1 MFAFFSVMLT
11 TSAPLQNNTILTS
24 SSDFS
29 SNSAF
34 QYAYATS
41 DGGGDEGGGNDEGN
55 GDEGSEESGDEGSG
69 DANDESEASDTNSSN
84 STGDPSS
91 FFGDEGTP
99 ESLQLMQVNQQKV
112 QLALAQQK
120 RMHMHFLVLKIL
132 VGMKVHQHHQNKP
145 MELVQPRRLALLA
158 AQQKVQVHYQLEH
171 KVSIAL
177 LVAKEKTR

>member
-41 DGGGDEGGGNDEGN
+41 DGGGDEGGGNDEGS

-69 DANDESEASDTNSSN
+69 DANDESEA
-84 STGDPSS
+84 
-91 FFGDEGTP
+91 
-99 ESLQLMQVNQQKV
+99 
-112 QLALAQQK
+112 
-120 RMHMHFLVLKIL
+120 
-132 VGMKVHQHHQNKP
+132 
-145 MELVQPRRLALLA
+145 
-158 AQQKVQVHYQLEH
+158 
-171 KVSIAL
+171 
-177 LVAKEKTR
+177 